1 MTANAMAGDRELA
14 LDAGMNDHISK
25 PLNVATMFATMAK
38 WISPASSQAARKAG
52 ATAGAE
58 GTTPPASVLPTQLP
72 GIDLRAGLATSMG
85 REALYLRMLGRFCD
99 GQSRFRANFDEAR
112 RGDDSNAPA
121 RVVHTLRGTAGNI
134 GAKDVATAATALELA
149 CKAGAGDD
157 EITPLLALVEQELAP
172 VLSGLAALNGVA
184 TVASGDDAGAAG
196 AAAPLPAEVPP
207 LLLQLRQLLADS
219 DTAALEVLGQLETL
233 ADGHALARQLRQVS
247 RQVDLF
253 DFDAA
258 LAALDMQVPA
268 A

>member
-1 MTANAMAGDRELA
+1 
-14 LDAGMNDHISK
+14 
-25 PLNVATMFATMAK
+25 
-38 WISPASSQAARKAG
+38 
-52 ATAGAE
+52 
-58 GTTPPASVLPTQLP
+58 
-72 GIDLRAGLATSMG
+72 
-85 REALYLRMLGRFCD
+85 
-99 GQSRFRANFDEAR
+99 
-112 RGDDSNAPA
+112 
-121 RVVHTLRGTAGNI
+121 
-134 GAKDVATAATALELA
+134 
-149 CKAGAGDD
+149 
-157 EITPLLALVEQELAP
+157 LLALVEQELAP